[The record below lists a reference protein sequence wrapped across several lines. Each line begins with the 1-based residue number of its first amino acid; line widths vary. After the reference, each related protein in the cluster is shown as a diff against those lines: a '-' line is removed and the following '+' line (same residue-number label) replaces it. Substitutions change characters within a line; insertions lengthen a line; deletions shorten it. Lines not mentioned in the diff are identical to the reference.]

1 MITEQLL
8 QGSSEWLEYR
18 RSMYNASDAP
28 AMMGC
33 SAYKTREQLLAERA
47 TGITPEVDSATQRRF
62 DAGHRFEA
70 LARPLAEAIIGEDL
84 YPVTGSLE
92 ASRLSASF
100 DGLTLLEDV
109 ALEHKTLNQRLRAA
123 LEVPG
128 CTGADLPMEY
138 QIQMEQQCAVSDCE
152 RILFMASAWDA
163 NDNLIEALHCWYTPN
178 PELRARIL
186 AGWEQFH
193 KDVATYVPPEPKPAP
208 VVAEPMESL
217 PAVSVRLDGK
227 LAVVSNLPDFATALR
242 AFIERIPAKPDTDQ
256 DFANAEAA
264 CKSLKRAE
272 DALTA
277 GEDAALG
284 EMVDFEAMRRQVR
297 DLKELARATR
307 LATEKLVTA
316 RKEQI
321 RGEIV
326 AGGVAALQEHIA
338 QLNAAMPAPYM
349 PRVTGDF
356 AGVVKGKRTI
366 DSLRGAV
373 NDELARAKI
382 AAGEIAT
389 RIHANVKTLQASGLV
404 VHDTAA
410 LVLKAQDDLAAIIA
424 NRVTA
429 EQQRLEAERERI
441 RQEEAAKLQREAEAK
456 ARAEAEHKVLIVEPE
471 STVAAELAKPTQNV
485 ANIPLIRGEL
495 GVVDCA
501 VRIVQETAARAQAE
515 LARQRAAEENER
527 NQAAA
532 LTKQAQAAIKVDD
545 VVDAEVP
552 HGAVLPVAATPTA
565 HIISLLRD
573 DPEPVERT
581 GTPTLKLGA
590 IADRLGFTLT
600 ADFLK
605 GLGFEPAATDRAS
618 KLYHEADFSMILA
631 ALVRHIEQVQ
641 AKAAA

>member
-1 MITEQLL
+1 MITHNLI
-8 QGSSEWLEYR
+8 QGSQEWHAYR
-18 RSMYNASDAP
+18 AAHDNASDAP

-92 ASRLSASF
+92 DYRLSASF

-109 ALEHKTLNQRLRAA
+109 ALEHKTLNQRLRAV

-152 RILFMASAWDA
+152 RILFMASAWDRE
-163 NDNLIEALHCWYTPN
+163 DRLIEELHCWYWPN
-178 PELRARIL
+178 LELRARVL
-186 AGWEQFH
+186 AGWEQLH

-217 PAVSVRLDGK
+217 PAVSMRLDGK

-326 AGGVAALQEHIA
+326 AGGIAALREHIA
-338 QLNAAMPAPYM
+338 GLQSEIDIVTLVFPAP
-349 PRVTGDF
+349 DF
-356 AGVVKGKRTI
+356 FAFIKNKRTVE
-366 DSLRGAV
+366 SLRGAV
-373 NDELARAKI
+373 NDELARLKI
-382 AAGEIAT
+382 
-389 RIHANVKTLQASGLV
+389 S
-404 VHDTAA
+404 
-410 LVLKAQDDLAAIIA
+410 
-424 NRVTA
+424 
-429 EQQRLEAERERI
+429 
-441 RQEEAAKLQREAEAK
+441 
-456 ARAEAEHKVLIVEPE
+456 
-471 STVAAELAKPTQNV
+471 SSELATET
-485 ANIPLIRGEL
+485 RR
-495 GVVDCA
+495 
-501 VRIVQETAARAQAE
+501 RIAWF
-515 LARQRAAEENER
+515 
-527 NQAAA
+527 
-532 LTKQAQAAIKVDD
+532 K
-545 VVDAEVP
+545 
-552 HGAVLPVAATPTA
+552 
-565 HIISLLRD
+565 
-573 DPEPVERT
+573 
-581 GTPTLKLGA
+581 
-590 IADRLGFTLT
+590 
-600 ADFLK
+600 DFAK
-605 GLGFEPAATDRAS
+605 GYEFLFPD
-618 KLYHEADFSMILA
+618 LQQIVYLN
-631 ALVRHIEQVQ
+631 
-641 AKAAA
+641 

>member
-1 MITEQLL
+1 MITHNLI
-8 QGSSEWLEYR
+8 QGSQEWHAYR
-18 RSMYNASDAP
+18 AAHDNASDAP

-47 TGITPEVDSATQRRF
+47 TGIVPEVDSATQRRF

-92 ASRLSASF
+92 DSRLSASF

-109 ALEHKTLNQRLRAA
+109 ALEHKTLNQRLRAV

-152 RILFMASAWDA
+152 RILFMASAWDS
-163 NDNLIEALHCWYTPN
+163 DDQLIEALHCWYTPN

-186 AGWEQFH
+186 AGWDQFH

-217 PAVSVRLDGK
+217 PAVSMRLDGK

-297 DLKELARATR
+297 DLKDLARATR

-326 AGGVAALQEHIA
+326 AGGVAALRDHIA
-338 QLNAAMPAPYM
+338 SLNTRLGKPYM
-349 PRVTGDF
+349 PQVPADF
-356 AGVVKGKRTI
+356 GGVVKGKRTV

-382 AAGEIAT
+382 AANEIAD
-389 RIHANVKTLQASGLV
+389 RIQVNLNTLRELASAHAFLFA
-404 VHDTAA
+404 DTATI
-410 LVLKAQDDLAAIIA
+410 VLKQPDDLTILVKSRIAEHEAAEA
-424 NRVTA
+424 
-429 EQQRLEAERERI
+429 QRLEAERERI
-441 RQEEAAKLQREAEAK
+441 RFEELAKLQRETAAQ
-456 ARAEAEHKVLIVEPE
+456 ARAEL
-471 STVAAELAKPTQNV
+471 
-485 ANIPLIRGEL
+485 
-495 GVVDCA
+495 D
-501 VRIVQETAARAQAE
+501 
-515 LARQRAAEENER
+515 RQRAAEENER

-532 LTKQAQAAIKVDD
+532 LTSQAQAAIKVDD

-573 DPEPVERT
+573 DPEPAERT
-581 GTPTLKLGA
+581 GTPTLKLGQ
-590 IADRLGFTLT
+590 IAERLGFTLT

-618 KLYHEADFSMILA
+618 KLYFEADFPLILT
-631 ALVRHIEQVQ
+631 ALVRHIEAVQ
-641 AKAAA
+641 SKAAA

>member
-1 MITEQLL
+1 
-8 QGSSEWLEYR
+8 
-18 RSMYNASDAP
+18 
-28 AMMGC
+28 
-33 SAYKTREQLLAERA
+33 
-47 TGITPEVDSATQRRF
+47 
-62 DAGHRFEA
+62 
-70 LARPLAEAIIGEDL
+70 
-84 YPVTGSLE
+84 
-92 ASRLSASF
+92 
-100 DGLTLLEDV
+100 
-109 ALEHKTLNQRLRAA
+109 
-123 LEVPG
+123 
-128 CTGADLPMEY
+128 
-138 QIQMEQQCAVSDCE
+138 
-152 RILFMASAWDA
+152 
-163 NDNLIEALHCWYTPN
+163 
-178 PELRARIL
+178 
-186 AGWEQFH
+186 
-193 KDVATYVPPEPKPAP
+193 
-208 VVAEPMESL
+208 MESL

-307 LATEKLVTA
+307 LTTEKLVTA

-326 AGGVAALQEHIA
+326 AGGVAALRDHIA
-338 QLNAAMPAPYM
+338 SLNTRLGKPYM
-349 PRVTGDF
+349 PQVPADF
-356 AGVVKGKRTI
+356 GGVVKGKRTV

-373 NDELARAKI
+373 NDELARCKI
-382 AAGEIAT
+382 AANEVAD
-389 RIHANVKTLQASGLV
+389 RIQVNLNTLRELASAHAFLFA
-404 VHDTAA
+404 DTATI
-410 LVLKAQDDLAAIIA
+410 VLKQPDDLTILVKSRIAEHEAAEA
-424 NRVTA
+424 
-429 EQQRLEAERERI
+429 QRLEAERERI
-441 RQEEAAKLQREAEAK
+441 RFEELAKLQRETAAQ
-456 ARAEAEHKVLIVEPE
+456 ARAEL
-471 STVAAELAKPTQNV
+471 
-485 ANIPLIRGEL
+485 
-495 GVVDCA
+495 D
-501 VRIVQETAARAQAE
+501 
-515 LARQRAAEENER
+515 RQRAAEENER

-600 ADFLK
+600 ANFLK

-618 KLYHEADFSMILA
+618 KLYFEADFPLILA
-631 ALVRHIEQVQ
+631 ALVRHIEAVQ
-641 AKAAA
+641 SKAAA

>member
-1 MITEQLL
+1 MITHNLI
-8 QGSSEWLEYR
+8 QGSQEWHAYR
-18 RSMYNASDAP
+18 ATHDNASDAP

-47 TGITPEVDSATQRRF
+47 TGIVPEVDSATQRRF

-70 LARPLAEAIIGEDL
+70 LALPLAEKIIGEDL
-84 YPVTGSLE
+84 YPCTGSLYG
-92 ASRLSASF
+92 SRLSASF

-109 ALEHKTLNQRLRAA
+109 AFEHKTLNQRLRD
-123 LEVPG
+123 VFVVSG

-138 QIQMEQQCAVSDCE
+138 QIQMEQQCAVSDCDK
-152 RILFMASAWDA
+152 ILFMASAWDSE
-163 NDNLIEALHCWYTPN
+163 DRLIEELHCWYTPN
-178 PELRARIL
+178 LELRARIL

-193 KDVATYVPPEPKPAP
+193 KDVAAYVPPEPKPAT

-297 DLKELARATR
+297 DLKELARVTR

-382 AAGEIAT
+382 AANEIAT
-389 RIHANVKTLQASGLV
+389 RIHANVKTLQDSGLV

-410 LVLKAQDDLAAIIA
+410 LVLKASDDLAFLIA
-424 NRVTA
+424 VRQAA
-429 EQQRLEAERERI
+429 EETRLEAERERI
-441 RQEEAAKLQREAEAK
+441 RAEEAAKLQREAEAK
-456 ARAEAEHKVLIVEPE
+456 ARAEA
-471 STVAAELAKPTQNV
+471 A
-485 ANIPLIRGEL
+485 
-495 GVVDCA
+495 
-501 VRIVQETAARAQAE
+501 
-515 LARQRAAEENER
+515 
-527 NQAAA
+527 QAAA
-532 LTKQAQAAIKVDD
+532 TAEPAPAVAAP
-545 VVDAEVP
+545 A
-552 HGAVLPVAATPTA
+552 PVAAPA
-565 HIISLLRD
+565 ANVVPMRAAPAPSEH
-573 DPEPVERT
+573 T
-581 GTPTLKLGA
+581 GTPTLKLGS
-590 IADRLGFTLT
+590 INERLGGVITT
-600 ADFLK
+600 SADGLRA
-605 GLGFEPAATDRAS
+605 LGFEVAARERGAC
-618 KLYHEADFSMILA
+618 LFHESDWPLILA

>member
-84 YPVTGSLE
+84 YPCTGSLE
-92 ASRLSASF
+92 GSRLSASF

-109 ALEHKTLNQRLRAA
+109 ALEHKTINQRLRAV

-138 QIQMEQQCAVSDCE
+138 QIQLEQQCAVSDCE
-152 RILFMASAWDA
+152 KILFLASAWVGD
-163 NDNLIEALHCWYTPN
+163 DQLIEALHCWYTPN
-178 PELRARIL
+178 LELRARIL
-186 AGWEQFH
+186 AGWEQFQ
-193 KDVATYVPPEPKPAP
+193 KDLAVYVPPEPKPAP
-208 VVAEPMESL
+208 VVAEAMESL

-326 AGGVAALQEHIA
+326 AGGVAALRDHIA
-338 QLNAAMPAPYM
+338 SLNTRLGKPYM
-349 PRVTGDF
+349 PQVPADF
-356 AGVVKGKRTI
+356 GGVVKGKRTV

-373 NDELARAKI
+373 NDELARCKI
-382 AAGEIAT
+382 AANEIAD
-389 RIHANVKTLQASGLV
+389 RIQVNLNTLRELASAHAFLFA
-404 VHDTAA
+404 DTATI
-410 LVLKAQDDLAAIIA
+410 VLKQPEDLTMLVKSRIAEHEAAEA
-424 NRVTA
+424 A
-429 EQQRLEAERERI
+429 RLEAERERI
-441 RQEEAAKLQREAEAK
+441 RQEEAAKLQREAREAE
-456 ARAEAEHKVLIVEPE
+456 ARAERERQEAMRQELLRVEREAQEGIAEARALGALPATLLDDL
-471 STVAAELAKPTQNV
+471 SSLAKDVKDDAV
-485 ANIPLIRGEL
+485 AGI
-495 GVVDCA
+495 D
-501 VRIVQETAARAQAE
+501 AAQVIGSA
-515 LARQRAAEENER
+515 QRAA
-527 NQAAA
+527 
-532 LTKQAQAAIKVDD
+532 
-545 VVDAEVP
+545 
-552 HGAVLPVAATPTA
+552 ATPAVVPLRSAPATA
-565 HIISLLRD
+565 
-573 DPEPVERT
+573 ERT
-581 GTPTLKLGA
+581 GTPTLKLGQ
-590 IADRLGFTLT
+590 IAERLGFTLT

-605 GLGFEPAATDRAS
+605 GLGFESAATDRAS
-618 KLYHEADFSMILA
+618 KLYHEADFTLILA
-631 ALVRHIEQVQ
+631 ALVRHIEAVQ
-641 AKAAA
+641 SKAAS

>member
-1 MITEQLL
+1 MITHNLI
-8 QGSSEWLEYR
+8 QGSQEWHAYR
-18 RSMYNASDAP
+18 AAHDNASDAP

-33 SAYKTREQLLAERA
+33 SSYKTRDQLIAELA
-47 TGITPEVDSATQRRF
+47 TGITPEVDPATQRLY
-62 DAGHRFEA
+62 DSGHRFEK
-70 LARPLAEAIIGEDL
+70 LARPLAEEIIGEDL
-84 YPVTGSLE
+84 YPCTGSVDG
-92 ASRLSASF
+92 SRLSASF
-100 DGLTLLEDV
+100 DGLTMLEDP
-109 ALEHKTLNQRLRAA
+109 AWEHKRMNERLRAV
-123 LEVPG
+123 LSVPG
-128 CTGADLPMEY
+128 CTGSDLPMEY
-138 QIQMEQQCAVSDCE
+138 QIQMEQQCAVSGCE
-152 RILFMASAWDA
+152 RILFMSSAWDSE
-163 NDNLIEALHCWYTPN
+163 DQLIEALHCWYTPN
-178 PELRARIL
+178 LELRARIL

-193 KDVATYVPPEPKPAP
+193 KDVAAYVPPEPKPAP

-217 PAVSVRLDGK
+217 PALSVRLDGK
-227 LAVVSNLPDFATALR
+227 LAVVSNLPDFVTALR

-338 QLNAAMPAPYM
+338 QLNASMPAPYM

-356 AGVVKGKRTI
+356 GGVVKGKRTV

-373 NDELARAKI
+373 NDELARCKI
-382 AAGEIAT
+382 AANEIAT

-404 VHDTAA
+404 VHDAAA
-410 LVLKAQDDLAAIIA
+410 LVLKAPDDLAAIIA

-429 EQQRLEAERERI
+429 EQQRQEAERDRI
-441 RQEEAAKLQREAEAK
+441 LAEVAAKLQREAEAK
-456 ARAEAEHKVLIVEPE
+456 ARDDAAQIALQL
-471 STVAAELAKPTQNV
+471 AAE
-485 ANIPLIRGEL
+485 
-495 GVVDCA
+495 
-501 VRIVQETAARAQAE
+501 
-515 LARQRAAEENER
+515 NEQ
-527 NQAAA
+527 NQAVA
-532 LTKQAQAAIKVDD
+532 LTQQEQAAI
-545 VVDAEVP
+545 E
-552 HGAVLPVAATPTA
+552 PVAAPA
-565 HIISLLRD
+565 DNVVPMRAA
-573 DPEPVERT
+573 PVPAERT
-581 GTPTLKLGA
+581 GTPTLKLGQ

-618 KLYHEADFSMILA
+618 KLYFEADFPLILT
-631 ALVRHIEQVQ
+631 ALVRHIEAVQ
-641 AKAAA
+641 SKAAA